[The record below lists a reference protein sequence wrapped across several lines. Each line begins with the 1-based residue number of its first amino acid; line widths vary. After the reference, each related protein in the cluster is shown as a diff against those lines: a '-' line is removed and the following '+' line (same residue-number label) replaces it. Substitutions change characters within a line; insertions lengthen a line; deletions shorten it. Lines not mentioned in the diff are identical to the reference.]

1 MRSTIQTAIDA
12 LATQRR
18 IPADLGAT
26 AGEINAH
33 HAAARKKAD
42 EAIRKADAAVHHARE
57 AGRLL
62 LDVKAVLPH
71 GQFIAWCRENLK
83 VSARQAQRY
92 MAASQGKPPPL
103 KTLASTSDTMGT
115 AMSHL
120 QAPTPAEPPEHLAG
134 EFKPDWQ
141 PTAGHWYFTVT
152 DSHGVVWV
160 VPDANDTGLFHVS
173 RLYEEG
179 GESLYDGTSRPIEAW
194 LVEDYLRLQYGIEDP
209 WLLPWKSRLKSGLAR
224 PFGEPGH
231 A

>member
-1 MRSTIQTAIDA
+1 MMREHFQNAIDA
-12 LATQRR
+12 LATNRR

-62 LDVKAVLPH
+62 LDVKAALPH

-92 MAASQGKPPPL
+92 MAAAQGKPPPL
-103 KTLASTSDTMGT
+103 KTLASKSDTM
-115 AMSHL
+115 AHL
-120 QAPTPAEPPEHLAG
+120 SAPTPADPPEHLAG

-141 PTAGHWYFTVT
+141 PTTGHWHFAVT
-152 DSHGVVWV
+152 DTNGVVWV
-160 VPDANDTGLFHVS
+160 VADSNDAGLFHVS
-173 RLYEEG
+173 RLYEVG
-179 GESLYDGTSRPIEAW
+179 GESLYDGTRRPIEAW
-194 LVEDYLRLQYGIEDP
+194 LVEDYLRIQYRIEDA
-209 WLLPWKSRLKSGLAR
+209 WLLPWKSRQKPGLSR
-224 PFGEPGH
+224 PFGEPEVAHG
-231 A
+231 

>member
-1 MRSTIQTAIDA
+1 MREQFQNAIDA

-103 KTLASTSDTMGT
+103 KTLASKSDTM
-115 AMSHL
+115 SHL
-120 QAPTPAEPPEHLAG
+120 SAPTPADPPEHLAG

-141 PTAGHWYFTVT
+141 PTAGHWHFAVT

-160 VPDANDTGLFHVS
+160 VPDANDAGFFHVS

-179 GESLYDGTSRPIEAW
+179 GESLYDGTPRPIEAW
-194 LVEDYLRLQYGIEDP
+194 LVEDYLRIQYCIEDA
-209 WLLPWKSRLKSGLAR
+209 WLLPWKSRERPGLSR
-224 PFGEPGH
+224 PVGQPEVAHG
-231 A
+231 

>member
-12 LATQRR
+12 LATNRR

-62 LDVKAVLPH
+62 LDVKAALPH

-92 MAASQGKPPPL
+92 MAAFQGKPPPL

-115 AMSHL
+115 MSHL
-120 QAPTPAEPPEHLAG
+120 PAPTPADPPEHLAG

-141 PTAGHWYFTVT
+141 PTTGHWHFAVT
-152 DSHGVVWV
+152 DSHGAVWV
-160 VPDANDTGLFHVS
+160 VPDAGDHGLFHVS
-173 RLYEEG
+173 RLYQRG
-179 GESLYDGTSRPIEAW
+179 DESLFDGTQKPIEPW
-194 LVEDYLRLQYGIEDP
+194 LVEDYLRIQYAIEDP
-209 WLLPWKSRLKSGLAR
+209 WLLPWKSRPKAGLSR